1 MAASTIPKKCRAYT
15 FTLFDYEGEGDW
27 EASRLRLEAACS
39 YYVAGKEVCPE
50 TSRPHLQGYVYFK
63 NAVAF
68 RSVISMFGG
77 KAHVEIAKG
86 DSLQNFAYC
95 SKGGNF
101 SEFGSRPLTQKEKG
115 DAGASAKEKEKAR
128 WLEMNALARR
138 GDFAT
143 LAERFPRE
151 STVYRQ
157 AFNAVLNDALGH
169 KPALKTCAGVWI
181 WGESG
186 AGKSTLVRAVF
197 KSLYLKGSHKW
208 WSNYRNQPAVL
219 WDDLGMRAAG
229 DYADDL
235 KRYGD
240 KWEFEAEVKC
250 GNLQAIR
257 PLWFIITT
265 QYPVESMWP
274 DQETRDA
281 INRRYK
287 VIVMTKSNYD
297 QCLSELLAYVK
308 EREEIELDEDVEEI
322 VPVVASP
329 PEKRRRLTVEEE
341 VSNVDLD
348 MEI

>member
-1 MAASTIPKKCRAYT
+1 MSAATIPKKCRGYT

-27 EASRLRLEAACS
+27 IGCRDRLKDCCK
-39 YYVAGKEVCPE
+39 YFVAGKEVCPE
-50 TSRPHLQGYVYFK
+50 TSRPHLQGYVYFT
-63 NAVAF
+63 NQVSFRHVATT
-68 RSVISMFGG
+68 MFKG
-77 KAHVEIAKG
+77 KAHVEVAKG

-101 SEFGSRPLTQKEKG
+101 EEFGTRPMTQKEKG
-115 DAGASAKEKEKAR
+115 SSGRDKEDAR
-128 WLEMNALARR
+128 WKEMNALARR

-151 STVYRQ
+151 STVYRS